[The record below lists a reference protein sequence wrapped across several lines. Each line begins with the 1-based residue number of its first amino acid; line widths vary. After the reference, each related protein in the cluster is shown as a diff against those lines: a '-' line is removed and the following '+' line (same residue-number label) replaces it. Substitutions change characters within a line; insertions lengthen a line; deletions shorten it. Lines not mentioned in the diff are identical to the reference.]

1 MMNENIYA
9 KKANLLFLTVV
20 ILALFANLFVSL
32 LSIKDIAIP
41 IVLNLLVSQLIIL
54 IPGLIFFLNL
64 SKDGGFPGIYGKIR
78 FVSIPLLIVFTWLVM
93 PLVMAANVFSQIFT
107 KNEVM
112 SISDSVLDMPMI
124 PIVLIMGII
133 GPFCE
138 EFVFRGI
145 INSCFVKSSERY
157 ILSGVVSGL
166 FFGLMHMNFNQF
178 CYAFVLGIIFALI
191 NEVLES
197 TWPAFICHAV
207 VNTQNV
213 IMLYAMNAFMEKTAG
228 TGLFEAYDSMM
239 NEQSGAPQYTKVF
252 IIIMFIGLLLVSFAS
267 MILAGLLLYGICSL
281 EGKKDRFRLVFK
293 KTNALPRKRV
303 LYPTGIIG
311 IVLCIFVMFLLE
323 SVIKLLK

>member
-1 MMNENIYA
+1 MNEKRY
-9 KKANLLFLTVV
+9 ANLLFLTVV
-20 ILALFANLFVSL
+20 LLALLANIFISL
-32 LSIKDIAIP
+32 LNIKGIQIP
-41 IVLNLLVSQLIIL
+41 IILNLLISQLIIL
-54 IPGLIFFLNL
+54 VPGLLFYLNL
-64 SKDGGFPGIYGKIR
+64 SKDGEFPKIYGRIR
-78 FVSIPLLIVFTWLVM
+78 LVSVLLLIVFTWLIM
-93 PLVMAANVFSQIFT
+93 PLVMAANVFSQLFT

-112 SISDSVLDMPMI
+112 SISGSVLDMPMI
-124 PIVLIMGII
+124 PMVLIMGII

-157 ILSGVVSGL
+157 ILSGVISGL

-178 CYAFVLGIIFALI
+178 CYAFVLGVIFALI

-197 TWPAFICHAV
+197 AWPSFICHAV

-213 IMLYAMNAFMEKTAG
+213 IMLYAMNAFMEMTAG
-228 TGLFEAYDSMM
+228 TGLFETYDSMM
-239 NEQSGAPQYTKVF
+239 NEQSGASQYTKVF
-252 IIIMFIGLLLVSFAS
+252 IIIMFIGLILVSLAS
-267 MILAGLLLYGICSL
+267 MILAVLLLYGICSL

-293 KTNALPRKRV
+293 KTNTLPKKRV

-323 SVIKLLK
+323 TVIKLLK

>member
-1 MMNENIYA
+1 
-9 KKANLLFLTVV
+9 
-20 ILALFANLFVSL
+20 
-32 LSIKDIAIP
+32 
-41 IVLNLLVSQLIIL
+41 
-54 IPGLIFFLNL
+54 
-64 SKDGGFPGIYGKIR
+64 
-78 FVSIPLLIVFTWLVM
+78 
-93 PLVMAANVFSQIFT
+93 
-107 KNEVM
+107 
-112 SISDSVLDMPMI
+112 
-124 PIVLIMGII
+124 
-133 GPFCE
+133 
-138 EFVFRGI
+138 
-145 INSCFVKSSERY
+145 
-157 ILSGVVSGL
+157 
-166 FFGLMHMNFNQF
+166 MNFNQF

-213 IMLYAMNAFMEKTAG
+213 IMLYAMNAFMEKAAG

>member
-1 MMNENIYA
+1 
-9 KKANLLFLTVV
+9 
-20 ILALFANLFVSL
+20 
-32 LSIKDIAIP
+32 
-41 IVLNLLVSQLIIL
+41 
-54 IPGLIFFLNL
+54 
-64 SKDGGFPGIYGKIR
+64 
-78 FVSIPLLIVFTWLVM
+78 
-93 PLVMAANVFSQIFT
+93 
-107 KNEVM
+107 
-112 SISDSVLDMPMI
+112 
-124 PIVLIMGII
+124 
-133 GPFCE
+133 
-138 EFVFRGI
+138 
-145 INSCFVKSSERY
+145 
-157 ILSGVVSGL
+157 
-166 FFGLMHMNFNQF
+166 MNFNQF

>member
-1 MMNENIYA
+1 MNEKRYA

-20 ILALFANLFVSL
+20 LLALLANIFISL
-32 LSIKDIAIP
+32 LNIKGIQIP
-41 IVLNLLVSQLIIL
+41 IILNLLISQLIIL
-54 IPGLIFFLNL
+54 VPGLLFYLNL
-64 SKDGGFPGIYGKIR
+64 SKDGGFPKIYGRIR
-78 FVSIPLLIVFTWLVM
+78 LVSVLLLIVFTWLIM
-93 PLVMAANVFSQIFT
+93 PLVMAANVFSQLFT

-112 SISDSVLDMPMI
+112 SISGSVLDMPMI
-124 PIVLIMGII
+124 PMVLIMGII

-157 ILSGVVSGL
+157 ILSGVISGL

-191 NEVLES
+191 NEVLGS
-197 TWPAFICHAV
+197 AWPSFICHAV

-213 IMLYAMNAFMEKTAG
+213 LMLYAMNAFMEMTAG
-228 TGLFEAYDSMM
+228 TGLFETYDSMM
-239 NEQSGAPQYTKVF
+239 NEQSGASQYTKVF
-252 IIIMFIGLLLVSFAS
+252 IIIMFIGLILVSLAS
-267 MILAGLLLYGICSL
+267 MILAVILLYGICSL
-281 EGKKDRFRLVFK
+281 EGKKDRFRFVFK
-293 KTNALPRKRV
+293 KTNTLPKKRV

>member
-1 MMNENIYA
+1 MNEKRYA

-20 ILALFANLFVSL
+20 LLALLANIFISL
-32 LSIKDIAIP
+32 LNIKGIQIP
-41 IVLNLLVSQLIIL
+41 IILNLLISQLIIL
-54 IPGLIFFLNL
+54 VPGLLFYLNL
-64 SKDGGFPGIYGKIR
+64 SKDGGFPKIYGRIR
-78 FVSIPLLIVFTWLVM
+78 LVSVLLLIVFTWLIM
-93 PLVMAANVFSQIFT
+93 PLVMAANVFSQLFT

-112 SISDSVLDMPMI
+112 SISGSVLDMPMI
-124 PIVLIMGII
+124 PMVLIMGII

-157 ILSGVVSGL
+157 ILSGVISGL

-191 NEVLES
+191 NEVLGS
-197 TWPAFICHAV
+197 AWPSFICHAV

-213 IMLYAMNAFMEKTAG
+213 LMLYAMNAFMEMTAG
-228 TGLFEAYDSMM
+228 TGLFETYDSMM
-239 NEQSGAPQYTKVF
+239 NEQSGASQYTKVF
-252 IIIMFIGLLLVSFAS
+252 IIIMFIGLILVSLAS
-267 MILAGLLLYGICSL
+267 MILAVILLYGICSL